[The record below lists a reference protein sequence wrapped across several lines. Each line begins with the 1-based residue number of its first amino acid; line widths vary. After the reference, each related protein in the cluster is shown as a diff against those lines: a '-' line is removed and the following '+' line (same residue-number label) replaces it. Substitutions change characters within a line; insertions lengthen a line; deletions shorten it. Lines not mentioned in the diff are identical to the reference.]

1 MESIAMKKTY
11 ISPVM
16 ETINYKIGVTILA
29 GSGGMGNNEGRP
41 GNEYNGGD
49 ESYGRGDG
57 YDW

>member
-1 MESIAMKKTY
+1 MKKTY

-57 YDW
+57 DDW